1 MRMIKMIYG
10 FIIFIT
16 FLFAAS
22 CKKDTPVIPPIVQ
35 QDTTSHLI
43 NWVIDDIGN
52 YGSYLLDVAI
62 IDENNIWAV
71 GEIYMNDSLGVPDP
85 HAYNAVH
92 WDGSEW
98 EVLRIRY
105 FGNCSAV
112 EFPPLK
118 AIWAF
123 SENNIVVTNGGSIGW
138 FDGSTIDLD
147 CGVNPLLTGAIN
159 KIWGTSSNDLYVVG
173 NEGNIAHYSNGQ
185 WSKIES
191 GTDVN
196 LTDVWGSPDG
206 SIVWAVGFEDS
217 YGTVFLRNTVNVFEK
232 VLEITDPNM
241 PHPPNEITHVF
252 KSLWTDKTD
261 TVYLGAIG
269 RVYAAPKNTTGYA
282 KENIWWDYENQ
293 TEYPPETKI
302 IRGTAGND
310 IFVGGYLQS
319 VSHWNGASW
328 KGYPELEGDGTWY
341 SIAVKDNLIIT
352 VGESFSAPGIRI
364 ARGYRNNE

>member
-1 MRMIKMIYG
+1 MIKMIYG
-10 FIIFIT
+10 FVIFIA

-22 CKKDTPVIPPIVQ
+22 CKKDTPVVPPIVQ

-52 YGSYLLDVAI
+52 YGSYLLDIAI

-71 GEIYMNDSLGVPDP
+71 GEIYMNDSLGNPDSKL
-85 HAYNAVH
+85 YNLIKWNGTEWKPERIYFTNSQGQSFLAPMKSIFALSENDIWIGLDQLIH
-92 WDGSEW
+92 WDGSDYIEY
-98 EVLRIRY
+98 EL
-105 FGNCSAV
+105 SD
-112 EFPPLK
+112 
-118 AIWAF
+118 AIFQSW
-123 SENNIVVTNGGSIGW
+123 
-138 FDGSTIDLD
+138 
-147 CGVNPLLTGAIN
+147 IN
-159 KIWGTSSNDLYVVG
+159 KLWGKSSEDLYVVG
-173 NEGNIAHYSNGQ
+173 NGGNIAHYSNGQ

-196 LTDVWGSPDG
+196 LRDVWGSPDG
-206 SIVWAVGFEDS
+206 SIVWAAGFEDS
-217 YGTVFLRNTVNVFEK
+217 YGTVFLRNTGNGFEK
-232 VLEITDPNM
+232 VLEITGPNM

-328 KGYPELEGDGTWY
+328 KGYLELEGDGTWY
-341 SIAVKDNLIIT
+341 SMAVKDNLIIT
-352 VGESFSAPGIRI
+352 VGESFSAPGNARI
-364 ARGYRNNE
+364 ARGYRIK